1 MESDLKCNPKRF
13 WSVLSHK
20 SKLRNIP
27 EAISLAADIG
37 QSEDQRR
44 IQANNPQDIAD
55 LFNRHFASIFT
66 SDEGTQFDTD
76 SQDLPEPALVELT
89 LSCDE
94 VLSVLKRLDVNK
106 ATGPDNIPGRIL
118 KESVDVIAPSL
129 CELFNKSIRLGV
141 VPEEWKCTKIVPV
154 FQKDNKDHAEN
165 YRPIS
170 LLSLVSKV
178 MERCVFN
185 AIKEHIATLITR
197 CQHGFIAGRSCVTQ

>member
-1 MESDLKCNPKRF
+1 M
-13 WSVLSHK
+13 
-20 SKLRNIP
+20 
-27 EAISLAADIG
+27 
-37 QSEDQRR
+37 
-44 IQANNPQDIAD
+44 
-55 LFNRHFASIFT
+55 
-66 SDEGTQFDTD
+66 
-76 SQDLPEPALVELT
+76 ELT

-94 VLSVLKRLDVNK
+94 VLSVLKCLDVNK

-141 VPEEWKCTKIVPV
+141 VPEEWKCVKIVPV

-185 AIKEHIATLITR
+185 AIKEHVASLITR
-197 CQHGFIAGRSCVTQ
+197 CQHGFIAGRSCVTQLIEVLDSIGSLLDSGGQIDIVYMDMSKAFDTVIH